1 MLIKENS
8 FELVYV
14 FFRVFV
20 SFFKLKPLLRF
31 VPIVFD
37 KFEKA
42 AVFELFDEV
51 GVSLIHF
58 I

>member
-51 GVSLIHF
+51 GASS
-58 I
+58 